1 LLAAGLAGRELAEQ
15 LGVAKF
21 TVVKWEGGRMPRY
34 QKQITALRE
43 GIRGVGRFLD
53 A

>member
-1 LLAAGLAGRELAEQ
+1 MQ

-34 QKQITALRE
+34 KKQIRALKD
-43 GIRGVGRFLD
+43 GIPGAGRFLQNYN
-53 A
+53 